1 MAILVCR
8 HEYEQGFTAWAV
20 GCSKNKHQLEEEGWA
35 FVWGMD
41 FEGVTL
47 HQQQIIFCIFSHD
60 EAGQFQ
66 EKKCLALLQS
76 KYSSW

>member
-1 MAILVCR
+1 
-8 HEYEQGFTAWAV
+8 
-20 GCSKNKHQLEEEGWA
+20 
-35 FVWGMD
+35 MD

-76 KYSSW
+76 KHSS